1 MIHDALTNALPVL
14 RAIGEETRVRI
25 VGVFLE
31 RGGSATVGEIQ
42 SALGL
47 PQSTVSRH
55 LRILLDAHL
64 LAVSRA
70 GAQRVYRLDV
80 PADALDALDELVGE
94 VRRCQA
100 EPHA

>member
-1 MIHDALTNALPVL
+1 MIRDALTTALPVL
-14 RAIGEETRVRI
+14 RALGEETRVRI
-25 VGVFLE
+25 VGVLIE
-31 RGGSATVGEIQ
+31 HGGPATVGEIQ
-42 SALGL
+42 AALGL

-55 LRILLDAHL
+55 LRILLDARL

-80 PADALDALDELVGE
+80 PLDALDALDAVVGE

-100 EPHA
+100 EPHG

>member
-1 MIHDALTNALPVL
+1 MIHDALTTALPVM
-14 RAIGEETRVRI
+14 RALGEETRVQI
-25 VGVFLE
+25 IGALLE
-31 RGGSATVGEIQ
+31 RDGVATVGELQ

-64 LAVSRA
+64 LAVNRA

-80 PADALDALDELVGE
+80 PTAALDALDDLVGE

>member
-1 MIHDALTNALPVL
+1 MIHDALTTALPVL

-25 VGVFLE
+25 IGVFLE

-42 SALGL
+42 TALGL

-64 LAVSRA
+64 VTVSRA

-80 PADALDALDELVGE
+80 PADALDALDDLVAE

-100 EPHA
+100 KPHA

>member
-1 MIHDALTNALPVL
+1 MIHDALTTALPVL

-25 VGVFLE
+25 IGVFLE

-42 SALGL
+42 SALEL

-55 LRILLDAHL
+55 LRILLDARL
-64 LAVSRA
+64 LAVSRV

-80 PADALDALDELVGE
+80 PADALDALDDVVGE

>member
-1 MIHDALTNALPVL
+1 VIRDALTAALPVL
-14 RAIGEETRVRI
+14 RAIGEETRVQI
-25 VGVFLE
+25 IGVFIE
-31 RGGSATVGEIQ
+31 HGGSATVGEVQ

-55 LRILLDAHL
+55 LRILLDARL

-80 PADALDALDELVGE
+80 QAEALDAIDELTGQ
-94 VRRCQA
+94 VRQCQA
-100 EPHA
+100 TPHS

>member
-1 MIHDALTNALPVL
+1 MIREALTTALPVL
-14 RAIGEETRVRI
+14 RALGEETRVQI

-31 RGGSATVGEIQ
+31 RGGAATVGEVQ

-55 LRILLDAHL
+55 LRILLDARL
-64 LAVSRA
+64 LAVTRA
-70 GAQRVYRLDV
+70 GAQRVYRLAV
-80 PADALDALDELVGE
+80 PADALDALDTLVGE

-100 EPHA
+100 EPHG

>member
-1 MIHDALTNALPVL
+1 MIHEALTTALPVL

-25 VGVFLE
+25 IGVFLD

-42 SALGL
+42 SALEL

-70 GAQRVYRLDV
+70 GTQRVYRLDV
-80 PADALDALDELVGE
+80 PADALDALDALVGE

-100 EPHA
+100 GPHA